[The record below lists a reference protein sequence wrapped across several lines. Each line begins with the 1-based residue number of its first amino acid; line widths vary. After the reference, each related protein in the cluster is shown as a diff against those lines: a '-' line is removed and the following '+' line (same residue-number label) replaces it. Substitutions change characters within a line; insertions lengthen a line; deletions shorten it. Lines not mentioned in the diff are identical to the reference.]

1 MRDKKSWFLIPLFAI
16 LLFALSS
23 AVYALEPCCGIT
35 SIDKLTGL
43 VTAKE
48 NASGHTFTFK
58 VTDAALLKSLHVGQA
73 VHANFES
80 RQVSVKPSSPCC
92 AIVDLPSIGPC
103 CGITSIDKLTGLVTA
118 KENASSY
125 TFTFKVTDAA
135 LLKSLHVG
143 QAVHANFESRQVS
156 LKPTEPCCGIVD
168 LPSREG
174 MAQPTAP
181 AAGNTNAGSA
191 AAAKPELGVHD
202 YEVDGVEVALL
213 SAVRS
218 SGDTITLRWQYRN
231 KTDQPKE
238 IGKSFQGM
246 GSSEAFSLVW
256 AAYMLDV
263 STKKRYGVLEDSSGH
278 PVAASHGGGKV
289 VVLEPKGTTSVWA
302 KFAAPPA
309 AVQHIAVFV
318 PGVVEPF
325 EDVPLGEIG
334 RQLQEEPKGQVQ
346 ERAVPGVASGLSGA
360 PLAVLPDAALHPAP
374 CTRAVT
380 GLGPSLDAANE
391 LMAIPWCGLASDF
404 KRSGE
409 QPIPP
414 AMLANNHGGGDLH
427 WDFAL
432 HAENLSSHV
441 DLAASPGFRAVSFQ
455 AFTFEAPLD
464 RYWSFGITGE
474 VNASATVKEKSVVGG
489 VTLIDA
495 TYLDWSKTLPFGLR
509 IDNFRLTASTFLELD
524 SAHPE
529 TPRLRNAVIQPQFRV
544 VGEGIIPFSLTV
556 QPTVEVSA
564 GKIVLRGR
572 ITNLSVGLKH
582 EFDARMTS
590 DIILTIFPVTY
601 DVDNPFSRGDISL
614 QKMLVE
620 MKGSLAV
627 SLDKVGRQAI
637 PFALS
642 FPVTMPASDTLNQ
655 VFQVLQPPLPRSWGE
670 ENPRGVTRALSTDV
684 DFSTPAR
691 DIEAAIV
698 SHIPFG
704 AVLSIDHNP
713 KAEPL
718 TAAPS
723 YSYGLKADSAIFTGH
738 YLTAEVFR
746 YAATN
751 DPAALDRVKQLVGGF
766 KLLFGVTSDAAV
778 VDGHRMPVRPMPGVL
793 SRTAWPSTGQ
803 IDYSNEGSQKGSLNK
818 QPCYYEK
825 PEGGWEVISQQGTQH
840 FGTYTDAQNALNA
853 LASKLQIPTPHIPG
867 TTMLPSLPYPQLR
880 LPAVRPLGKV
890 WYGWGCGGD
899 HAVSRDA
906 YVGAMMGLGFAA
918 LLIPDPEVK
927 QTASQ
932 LIEGVLDHL
941 LANHWNFMLAP
952 YDRIRTSYF
961 GNYDMQLAFL
971 RIGKAINPQK
981 YGPVYDHFAPASQ
994 LTWVQMWF
1002 TSIDPMISYYKF
1014 NLSTAY
1020 IAPLFFIEDNP
1031 DLRTNYM
1038 TAYNILRRATA
1049 HHKNAYFDLVRILI
1063 ETPDRRAM
1071 VANSQPD
1078 PPAPNPMAAPLKE
1091 QIKTV
1096 LAEWLQRRQR
1106 VVAQDGLPLNV
1117 VATPEFQRDLW
1128 KTNDV
1133 AVYASAGYDTSD
1145 GASIGKRYVS
1155 KFALPVWGRIGDGMD
1170 FVWQRNPFDVG
1181 VHFQDSARPACAV
1194 TPPTVGEI
1202 KICGS
1207 DPNREGPG
1215 VDYLLPYWLAVYLGV
1230 LPK

>member
-1 MRDKKSWFLIPLFAI
+1 MQKEDAMTTQTKKNSQDRCISRHRRIGSIISSTLF
-16 LLFALSS
+16 
-23 AVYALEPCCGIT
+23 
-35 SIDKLTGL
+35 
-43 VTAKE
+43 
-48 NASGHTFTFK
+48 
-58 VTDAALLKSLHVGQA
+58 
-73 VHANFES
+73 
-80 RQVSVKPSSPCC
+80 
-92 AIVDLPSIGPC
+92 
-103 CGITSIDKLTGLVTA
+103 
-118 KENASSY
+118 
-125 TFTFKVTDAA
+125 
-135 LLKSLHVG
+135 
-143 QAVHANFESRQVS
+143 
-156 LKPTEPCCGIVD
+156 GIVLVVGGPLSYAQD
-168 LPSREG
+168 PSPQG
-174 MAQPTAP
+174 P
-181 AAGNTNAGSA
+181 
-191 AAAKPELGVHD
+191 PEERTG
-202 YEVDGVEVALL
+202 
-213 SAVRS
+213 
-218 SGDTITLRWQYRN
+218 
-231 KTDQPKE
+231 
-238 IGKSFQGM
+238 
-246 GSSEAFSLVW
+246 
-256 AAYMLDV
+256 
-263 STKKRYGVLEDSSGH
+263 
-278 PVAASHGGGKV
+278 
-289 VVLEPKGTTSVWA
+289 
-302 KFAAPPA
+302 
-309 AVQHIAVFV
+309 
-318 PGVVEPF
+318 
-325 EDVPLGEIG
+325 
-334 RQLQEEPKGQVQ
+334 QLQEEPKGQVQ

-360 PLAVLPDAALHPAP
+360 PLAVIPGAAFNPAP
-374 CTRAVT
+374 CAPAVK

-391 LMAIPWCGLASDF
+391 LMALPWCGLASDF
-404 KRSGE
+404 KRFGE
-409 QPIPP
+409 QSTPP
-414 AMLANNHGGGDLH
+414 ATLAENRGGGDLH

-432 HAENLSSHV
+432 QTDGFSTLV
-441 DLAASPGFRAVSFQ
+441 DLAASPGFRAASFQ
-455 AFTFEAPLD
+455 SFVFEAPLD
-464 RYWSFGITGE
+464 HYWNFAVRGN
-474 VNASATVKEKSVVGG
+474 VKAHASVKEKSVVRG
-489 VTLIDA
+489 VTVIDA
-495 TYLDWSKTLPFGLR
+495 TYLDWSSTLPLGLR
-509 IDNFRLTASTFLELD
+509 IDNFRLGASTFLELD

-529 TPRLRNAVIQPQFRV
+529 TPRLKNAVIQPQFRV

-572 ITNLSVGLKH
+572 VTNLSVGLKH
-582 EFDARMTS
+582 EFDARLTA

-601 DVDNPFSRGDISL
+601 DVDNPFSRRDISV
-614 QKMLVE
+614 QKMSVE
-620 MKGSLAV
+620 MKGALAAT
-627 SLDKVGRQAI
+627 LDKVGRQTI

-642 FPVTMPASDTLNQ
+642 FPVTMPASDTLHQ
-655 VFQVLQPPLPRSWGE
+655 VFQVLQPPLPRSWGDG
-670 ENPRGVTRALSTDV
+670 NPQGTTHALSTPV

-691 DIEAAIV
+691 DIETAIV

-713 KAEPL
+713 TSLAGGLGPGRTSDGGPL
-718 TAAPS
+718 L
-723 YSYGLKADSAIFTGH
+723 SYGLKADSAIFTGH
-738 YLTAEVFR
+738 YLAAEVFR

-793 SRTAWPSTGQ
+793 SRTAWPSTSQ
-803 IDYSNEGSQKGSLNK
+803 IDYSDEGSQKGSLNK

-825 PEGGWEVISQQGTQH
+825 PEGGWEVMSQQGTQR
-840 FGTYTDAQNALNA
+840 FGTYADAQNALNA

-867 TTMLPSLPYPQLR
+867 PPTLPSLPQPQLR
-880 LPAVRPLGKV
+880 LPAVRPLGTV

-941 LANHWNFMLAP
+941 LANYWNFMLAP

-961 GNYDMQLAFL
+961 GNYDMQLTFL

-994 LTWVQMWF
+994 LTWVQTWF
-1002 TSIDPMISYYKF
+1002 TSIDPIIAYYKF

-1020 IAPLFFIEDNP
+1020 IAPLFFVEDNP
-1031 DLRTNYM
+1031 DLRKNYM

-1078 PPAPNPMAAPLKE
+1078 PPAPNPMAVPLKE

-1106 VVAQDGLPLNV
+1106 VAAQDGLPMNL
-1117 VATPEFQRDLW
+1117 VAYPEFQVDLW
-1128 KTNDV
+1128 KKNDV
-1133 AVYASAGYDTSD
+1133 AVYASAGYDTSG
-1145 GASIGKRYVS
+1145 GASIGQRYVS
-1155 KFALPVWGRIGDGMD
+1155 KYALPVWGRIGDGMD
-1170 FVWQRNPFDVG
+1170 FAWQRNPFDVG

-1194 TPPTVGEI
+1194 TPPTAEEI

-1207 DPNREGPG
+1207 DPKREGPG